1 MSFWENIG
9 NTFTSIGTGIWET
22 IGQAGG
28 AIGGAI
34 GSWLGGQQGS
44 QIGGQIGSGIQQ
56 IANPQSGYGQYGGTP
71 LGTPQP
77 QYQKAGLCFIATEC
91 YGCVPQKFYNFRDK
105 LPAFLVKSYYKISPK
120 LIPIIRFTHS
130 HKLIRKILNILVRG

>member
-1 MSFWENIG
+1 MSFWSNIG
-9 NTFTSIGTGIWET
+9 NTFSAIGSGVWET

-56 IANPQSGYGQYGGTP
+56 IANPQSGNIYAGSGAGASQ
-71 LGTPQP
+71 QP
-77 QYQKAGLCFIATEC
+77 QYQKAGLCFIANEC
-91 YGCVPQKFYNFRDK
+91 YANVPQKFYNFRDT
-105 LPAFLVKSYYKISPK
+105 LPSFLVKIYYKISPK
-120 LIPIIRFTHS
+120 LIPVIRFTHS
-130 HKLIRKILNILVRG
+130 HKLIRKILNILVKG